1 MDVRLVTSPSHRN
14 AGVTPMTAS
23 FSKQTQAALL
33 SPKASSAPV
42 RPTTG
47 SFFGVPRSDGV
58 VIAETDEDLSRLDP
72 DELFVRFTVA
82 QVKALA
88 TRLRTEAEAKQEELR
103 LMVGERY
110 RDLLEASS
118 SIIDMSSS
126 SQGVLDSIREMKET
140 CAGHPNRRLH
150 AETRPSTEADSQLKG
165 LQSLAAHLKLLLD
178 CPEHF
183 WKLLE
188 ARKYLDAAWL
198 FLIAIVVHQ
207 ALVEEDEEDGWAQQ
221 GIDVLERFPLIQR
234 QWDIINSFK
243 AQISHK
249 ATQSLRE
256 VQTVQDTMKAIISL
270 VLLDSRSLSD
280 TLGELLA
287 QRTKSIQAFFS
298 SSNKNEI
305 QENGEAE
312 NPENKRTRS
321 QRVRDAKRIFRQA
334 IDLLAETVHTVRS
347 IYSTSSN
354 SSHSTIQSL
363 LVEIQSDA
371 DESLISTRKVLNALP
386 SASLLD
392 LYLPP
397 SIKSY
402 THFIDTTGPSFQISP
417 AFVSSKLETW
427 FKKGL
432 DAFNSRS
439 KYWIDMLDSATDVE
453 KVRISVLTS
462 PSLQH
467 LSTQEKEILTRYI
480 GETCNNRITAI
491 WKDAFVALH
500 VSFEEALTKAVGII
514 AQSGHETQLDLN
526 PLTALLSSRLPWPP
540 SVRGNQSQSSIDTA
554 FSKFDT
560 ALRIRRTN
568 RTPLLESILVI
579 VETRL
584 KEFHSELDA
593 IASTKDATK
602 HTFLTQL
609 LPLEDQILQR
619 LISSMEKAAKTD
631 QESSQISKIG
641 PVIFVGRVAAEL
653 GKSLAL
659 ESNTTT
665 RGESVAKFRQS
676 AKELHL
682 RTLSIW
688 ETATIGRILSHIS
701 SPGSDPH
708 TDDTEGNSSAVCIRP
723 SPILLEAL
731 TSLTAASQQLGL
743 SRSDL
748 HQGRILQTALRALIT
763 GYIPL
768 MKRQD
773 LYPLKLTSQRLWDLF
788 LLRQLSQG
796 LDIQSSIDK
805 NINELKEQLNQ
816 LMTLKESQKLV
827 AETQKSVEHGIL
839 RLQMILLPLFLH
851 LEIPDETPS
860 TSTLLLRGIPPAET
874 ISRPTIEL
882 AQPCSRFGLLLVAGS
897 TRTTNR

>member
-1 MDVRLVTSPSHRN
+1 MN
-14 AGVTPMTAS
+14 
-23 FSKQTQAALL
+23 
-33 SPKASSAPV
+33 
-42 RPTTG
+42 
-47 SFFGVPRSDGV
+47 
-58 VIAETDEDLSRLDP
+58 
-72 DELFVRFTVA
+72 
-82 QVKALA
+82 
-88 TRLRTEAEAKQEELR
+88 
-103 LMVGERY
+103 
-110 RDLLEASS
+110 
-118 SIIDMSSS
+118 
-126 SQGVLDSIREMKET
+126 
-140 CAGHPNRRLH
+140 
-150 AETRPSTEADSQLKG
+150 
-165 LQSLAAHLKLLLD
+165 
-178 CPEHF
+178 
-183 WKLLE
+183 
-188 ARKYLDAAWL
+188 
-198 FLIAIVVHQ
+198 
-207 ALVEEDEEDGWAQQ
+207 
-221 GIDVLERFPLIQR
+221 
-234 QWDIINSFK
+234 
-243 AQISHK
+243 
-249 ATQSLRE
+249 
-256 VQTVQDTMKAIISL
+256 AIISL

-312 NPENKRTRS
+312 SPENKRTRS

-480 GETCNNRITAI
+480 GETCNNRVTAI

-514 AQSGHETQLDLN
+514 AQSGHETQLGKEVSLRCEPISHQIIDLN
-526 PLTALLSSRLPWPP
+526 PSMALLSSRVPWPP

-554 FSKFDT
+554 FSKFDA

-602 HTFLTQL
+602 HTFLTQI
-609 LPLEDQILQR
+609 LPLEDQIFQS

-653 GKSLAL
+653 GNSLAL
-659 ESNTTT
+659 SNNTTT
-665 RGESVAKFRQS
+665 RGGSVASKLQS
-676 AKELHL
+676 FLL
-682 RTLSIW
+682 FVS
-688 ETATIGRILSHIS
+688 
-701 SPGSDPH
+701 
-708 TDDTEGNSSAVCIRP
+708 TDDIFRIQAICQRTSP
-723 SPILLEAL
+723 SHLVYMGDSNNRAH
-731 TSLTAASQQLGL
+731 SQ
-743 SRSDL
+743 
-748 HQGRILQTALRALIT
+748 
-763 GYIPL
+763 
-768 MKRQD
+768 
-773 LYPLKLTSQRLWDLF
+773 
-788 LLRQLSQG
+788 
-796 LDIQSSIDK
+796 
-805 NINELKEQLNQ
+805 
-816 LMTLKESQKLV
+816 
-827 AETQKSVEHGIL
+827 
-839 RLQMILLPLFLH
+839 
-851 LEIPDETPS
+851 
-860 TSTLLLRGIPPAET
+860 
-874 ISRPTIEL
+874 
-882 AQPCSRFGLLLVAGS
+882 
-897 TRTTNR
+897 